1 MIATAVDVVTAAPV
15 LAVAFVIQQIND
27 GAVPGAAAPGADP
40 TRTTETIRRTPM
52 RIVIANT
59 VT

>member
-1 MIATAVDVVTAAPV
+1 MARWRARRRRVRT
-15 LAVAFVIQQIND
+15 
-27 GAVPGAAAPGADP
+27 P